1 MRTGLSACKVR
12 ADIAELTIGH
22 VKTGMVA
29 VYDQHSFEDE
39 QREAVIAWEDR
50 LAAIVE
56 GSKIGRESQSVA
68 HLQGKLTNA

>member
-29 VYDQHSFEDE
+29 VYYQHSFGDE
-39 QREAVIAWEDR
+39 QREAVIAWENR

-56 GSKIGRESQSVA
+56 GPKIGLEAESLV
-68 HLQGKLTNA
+68 HLQRKLTNA